1 MSNWTK
7 EPWNV
12 MPSGVVIVSG
22 PIGKLSI
29 IASCDSESSL
39 GIQSE
44 LEQDA
49 NAARIVDCVNACA
62 GIANPAAIKDAV
74 AVLKSICDCHADS
87 TTTSE
92 QLVALVVNGHRA
104 MDALKDGGKE
114 GK

>member
-74 AVLKSICDCHADS
+74 AALKSLLPIAENGVSWASDENAVKKVHAALAALRK
-87 TTTSE
+87 E
-92 QLVALVVNGHRA
+92 QQ
-104 MDALKDGGKE
+104 
-114 GK
+114 